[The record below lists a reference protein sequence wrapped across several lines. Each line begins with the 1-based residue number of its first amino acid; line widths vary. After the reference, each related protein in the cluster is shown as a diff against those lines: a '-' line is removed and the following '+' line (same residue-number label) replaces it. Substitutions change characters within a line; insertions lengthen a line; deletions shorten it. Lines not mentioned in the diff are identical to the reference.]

1 MHHHLAASGNL
12 GQLMRRN
19 FPALCGN
26 RVNGAK
32 RETATVVGPLCTPLD
47 LLVDKMEMAAPTLA
61 T

>member
-1 MHHHLAASGNL
+1 
-12 GQLMRRN
+12 MRRN